1 MNRTASMCLVA
12 LSLCVIAAIGCART
26 GGEQRSDPTRGSG
39 NAWEALS
46 RLPDWS
52 GAWIPDL
59 EDQFAQIRSNPVPWT
74 PEVAAKVARLNQLEE
89 AGRPKGLFTNC
100 LPEAMPGWMLV
111 SHNAMEVLFT
121 PGRVT
126 MLGESDGN
134 RLRRV
139 YTDGRPHPAVPDPSF
154 HGHSIGH
161 WEGETLVVDTIGI
174 LPQTYIAVSEAVGI
188 PNNGDLHVIERI
200 HLKGADVLEDEL
212 QIIAPHVMTKP
223 WTTTRRFTRQ
233 RGANADIVEGVCLQG
248 FFAEDVDES
257 GDAVFVPVP
266 QAEGGNPAPPP
277 SKAK

>member
-1 MNRTASMCLVA
+1 MRWKGCRCRFRKSMARSESSCGRRARRSNASRASADAQRISSERPHQIMNRTASMCLVA

-154 HGHSIGH
+154 HGHSI
-161 WEGETLVVDTIGI
+161 E
-174 LPQTYIAVSEAVGI
+174 
-188 PNNGDLHVIERI
+188 
-200 HLKGADVLEDEL
+200 
-212 QIIAPHVMTKP
+212 
-223 WTTTRRFTRQ
+223 
-233 RGANADIVEGVCLQG
+233 
-248 FFAEDVDES
+248 
-257 GDAVFVPVP
+257 
-266 QAEGGNPAPPP
+266 
-277 SKAK
+277 